1 LTIKNLKGSITAAA
15 SLTLI
20 VVTMTGCRPTSTP
33 TQNQA
38 EAQMETTD
46 TRIGKLSFP
55 NGFPTEDTTRKV
67 FDEMDFQRA
76 VQAYLWAYPAV
87 SFESIRIGTKRDL
100 GADLGDMVIADNFA
114 DPKGVWLTAND
125 TTIYAYTNVDLGKSG
140 AVVVEI
146 PPGAI
151 VGIIDDFWQR
161 SIADVGLPGPDGPK
175 GGKFLLLPPGY
186 KGDAPKTG
194 YHVHQGTMNNYN
206 VMVRGIVMNGD
217 KDPAVK
223 TTKQVKVYPFSES
236 SNPKP
241 NKFVSM
247 SGIVMNTTPPAG
259 MAFWETLSA
268 FINNNPVQDR
278 DLFYMAM
285 LKPLGIEKGKEF
297 KPDARQRKILEEAA
311 QMGDAMGRVMLFEGP
326 DRFHQVGE
334 GLGVEPFP
342 GSKWHW
348 VFQVNPV
355 QQTDAYG
362 QIDERLHY
370 TYGAIYTTPALGV
383 MKAGPGGNYV
393 QAFKDKD
400 GNRLDGAKKYR
411 LHVPANAPA
420 EQFWSLTLY
429 DSVTRSMIQNPPND
443 SARSSLD
450 KLKTNADGSLDL
462 YFGPAGS
469 APAGFEANWI
479 ETVPSKGFYP
489 MMRFYSP
496 KVGLFDGAWKL
507 PDVELVK

>member
-1 LTIKNLKGSITAAA
+1 MKPTLIAAA
-15 SLTLI
+15 LAAAFI
-20 VVTMTGCRPTSTP
+20 ITS
-33 TQNQA
+33 A
-38 EAQMETTD
+38 HAQTTTSD
-46 TRIGKLSFP
+46 RVETRIGTVTFE
-55 NGFPTEDTTRKV
+55 NGFPSEETARKL
-67 FDEMDFQRA
+67 FDEMDYQRA

-100 GADLGDMVIADNFA
+100 GVDLNDSVIADNYA
-114 DPKGVWLTAND
+114 DPKGRWLTAND
-125 TTIYAYTNVDLGKSG
+125 TTIYGYTNVDLGKSG
-140 AVVVEI
+140 AIVVEI

-161 SIADVGLPGPDGPK
+161 SIADVGLPGPDGAK

-186 KGDAPKTG
+186 KDDVPQTG
-194 YHVHQGTMNNYN
+194 YHVLQGTMNNYN
-206 VMVRGIVMNGD
+206 VMVRGIVLNND
-217 KDPAVK
+217 KEAAVRNVR
-223 TTKQVKVYPFSES
+223 QVKVYPLSES

-241 NKFVSM
+241 NKFTSM
-247 SGIVMNTTPPAG
+247 SGKVMDTTPPQG
-259 MAFWETLSA
+259 MAYWERLSA
-268 FINNNPVQDR
+268 FINNNPVQAR
-278 DLFYMAM
+278 DLFYMGM

-297 KPDARQRKILEEAA
+297 KPDPRQRKILEEAA
-311 QMGDAMGRVMLFEGP
+311 RVGDAMGRVMLFEGP
-326 DRFHQVGE
+326 DRFRQVGE
-334 GLGVEPFP
+334 GLGAEPFP

-400 GNRLDGAKKYR
+400 GNRLVGGKSYR

-420 EQFWSLTLY
+420 EAFWSLTLY
-429 DSVTRSMIQNPPND
+429 DAATRSMIQNPSND

-450 KLKTNADGSLDL
+450 KLKTNGDGSIDL

-469 APAGFEANWI
+469 APAGLEANWI
-479 ETVPSKGFYP
+479 ETVPGRGFYP

-496 KVGLFDGAWKL
+496 KAGLFDGAWKL
-507 PDVELVK
+507 PDVELMK